1 MEHKRNKL
9 QPEYTSLNAGVRV
22 EDFLCERVP
31 LYVSCWRCGRT
42 DRFDAMKLLIFARQT
57 ARLTRLQEKL
67 RCRRCG
73 QRSGT
78 FAVLPED
85 AARLVSKEELKGR
98 R

>member
-1 MEHKRNKL
+1 MERRGNNRK
-9 QPEYTSLNAGVRV
+9 PEYMSLSAGVRV

-31 LYVSCWRCGRT
+31 LYVNCWRCGRT
-42 DRFDAMKLLIFARQT
+42 DRFDAMKLLTFSRHM

-78 FAVLPED
+78 FAVLVED
-85 AARLVSKEELKGR
+85 AARLISKEELKAR